1 MRAIQKIQ
9 KFIELSPESVDAQA
23 LAHLILSLQE
33 EADLSSSDLYKLNA
47 EHFDLAMELLRDWR
61 IDRFYKGRA
70 RAFNL
75 GQSRPVK
82 RCVPREPLNL
92 GKLGQ
97 SIENNPCCQDKDE

>member
-1 MRAIQKIQ
+1 LIN
-9 KFIELSPESVDAQA
+9 ELPLNVSPDVMTPVYSVR
-23 LAHLILSLQE
+23 LQIN
-33 EADLSSSDLYKLNA
+33 NA

>member
-23 LAHLILSLQE
+23 LAHLILSLQA
-33 EADLSSSDLYKLNA
+33 EADLSSSDLYKLST

-70 RAFNL
+70 RAFNRD
-75 GQSRPVK
+75 STP
-82 RCVPREPLNL
+82 PLD
-92 GKLGQ
+92 
-97 SIENNPCCQDKDE
+97 C

>member
-9 KFIELSPESVDAQA
+9 KFIELSPESVNAQA
-23 LAHLILSLQE
+23 LAHLILSLQA

-75 GQSRPVK
+75 GQSRPVN
-82 RCVPREPLNL
+82 CGVPREPL
-92 GKLGQ
+92 K
-97 SIENNPCCQDKDE
+97 PW